1 MPVFAPAPS
10 EILKARYG
18 ERYRWLLLM
27 ALMVGVIASIIP
39 STSVNVAIPAMSAYF
54 HLGQERA
61 QWITSAFMVASTVAM
76 LVTPWMLSRFGYRAT
91 YVYAVLLLVM
101 GGVTGGFA
109 QHFELLLF
117 SRMAEGVA
125 AGIIQPIPAVIIL
138 RAFQPHEQGRAGGIF
153 GMGVVLAPALAPA
166 LGGLLVDWMGWR
178 STFFMVLPPCL
189 LSLWLAWKF
198 VPTSSPEGNNMVGSS
213 NRLDVLGLGL
223 VTAGTLS
230 VLNALVAFHHSH
242 TEAAVL
248 MGVAVACLFAFIVW
262 QKHLSR
268 TQRKPLMDL
277 RVFGYR
283 PFVMGCIVAFIYGTA
298 MFGSTYLL
306 PVFIQMG
313 LGLSASYA
321 GNLLLPAGIVLAIT
335 IPLVGRMAD
344 TQPTHWL
351 VSIGMLLLAAS
362 FALMLWAGTG
372 MALWL
377 LAGFIIVGR
386 IGLGFI
392 LPSLNLGAM
401 RPLDRALISQGSS
414 TISFIRMLGG
424 AIGVGL
430 CGIVLEWRL
439 AVQAANPALS
449 NMEGRMAA
457 FHESFAMLTGLCLLA
472 FIAATQLRSPKK
484 MLA

>member
-1 MPVFAPAPS
+1 MPLFAPAPTDA
-10 EILKARYG
+10 LKARYG

-27 ALMVGVIASIIP
+27 ALMVGTIASIIP
-39 STSVNVAIPAMSAYF
+39 STSVNVAIPAMSDYF
-54 HLGQERA
+54 GLGQERA

-91 YVYAVLLLVM
+91 YAYAVLLLMV
-101 GGVTGGFA
+101 GGIVGGFA
-109 QHFELLLF
+109 QHFELMLF
-117 SRMAEGVA
+117 SRMAEGIA

-153 GMGVVLAPALAPA
+153 GMGVVLAPAIAPA

-178 STFFMVLPPCL
+178 STFFMVVPPCL
-189 LSLWLAWKF
+189 LSLWLAWKL
-198 VPTSSPEGNNMVGSS
+198 VPTSSPDSGAPSTS
-213 NRLDVLGLGL
+213 NKLDVLGLGL

-230 VLNALVAFHHSH
+230 ILNALVAFHHSH

-248 MGVAVACLFAFIVW
+248 LAVAVVCLLAFIVW
-262 QKHLSR
+262 QKRLLR
-268 TQRKPLMDL
+268 LQRKPLMDL
-277 RVFGYR
+277 RLFGYR

-344 TQPTHWL
+344 KQPTHWL

-362 FALMLWAGTG
+362 FALMIWAGPG
-372 MALWL
+372 MALWV

-401 RPLDRALISQGSS
+401 RPLDRALIAQGSS

-439 AVQAANPALS
+439 AVQAANPALT
-449 NMEGRMAA
+449 ELQGRITA
-457 FHESFAMLTGLCLLA
+457 FHESFAMLTLLCLLA
-472 FIAATQLRSPKK
+472 FMAATQLRSPKK
-484 MLA
+484 SVT

>member
-1 MPVFAPAPS
+1 MSWFAPSPTNV
-10 EILKARYG
+10 LKTRYG

-27 ALMVGVIASIIP
+27 ALMVGTIASIIP
-39 STSVNVAIPAMSAYF
+39 STSVNVAIPAISEYF
-54 HLGQERA
+54 GLGQERA
-61 QWITSAFMVASTVAM
+61 QWITSGFMVASTVAM
-76 LVTPWMLSRFGYRAT
+76 LVTPWMLSRFGYRGT
-91 YVYAVLLLVM
+91 YAGAVVLLM
-101 GGVTGGFA
+101 AGGLLGGFA
-109 QHFELLLF
+109 QHFELLLL

-125 AGIIQPIPAVIIL
+125 AGIIQPIPAIIIL
-138 RAFQPHEQGRAGGIF
+138 RAFMANEQGRAGGIF

-189 LSLWLAWKF
+189 LSLWLAWKY
-198 VPTSSPEGNNMVGSS
+198 VPTSTPDDAAQGAGS
-213 NRLDVLGLGL
+213 NRLDLLGLAL
-223 VTAGTLS
+223 VSVGTLS

-242 TEAAVL
+242 TQAVL
-248 MGVAVACLFAFIVW
+248 LAVVAVVCLFAFIVW
-262 QKHLSR
+262 QQRLHR
-268 TQRKPLMDL
+268 TGRKPLMDL
-277 RVFGYR
+277 RLYAYR

-298 MFGSTYLL
+298 MFGSTYLI

-321 GNLLLPAGIVLAIT
+321 GNLLLPAGLVLAVT

-351 VSIGMLLLAAS
+351 VSIGMALLALS
-362 FALMLWAGTG
+362 FGLMLWAGPGT
-372 MALWL
+372 ALWL

-386 IGLGFI
+386 VGLGFI
-392 LPSLNLGAM
+392 LPSLSLGAL

-439 AVQAANPALS
+439 AANAANPALS
-449 NMEGRMAA
+449 EVQGRMAA
-457 FHESFAMLTGLCLLA
+457 FHESFAMLTVLCLLA
-472 FIAATQLRSPKK
+472 FVAATQLRSPKK
-484 MLA
+484 AQR